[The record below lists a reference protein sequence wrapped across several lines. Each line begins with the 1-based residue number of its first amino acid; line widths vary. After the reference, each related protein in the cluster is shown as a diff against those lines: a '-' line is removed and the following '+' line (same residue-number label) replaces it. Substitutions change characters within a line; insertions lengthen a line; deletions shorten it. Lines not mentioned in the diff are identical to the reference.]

1 MEKKSTKT
9 ILSKIGLKLIIP
21 YLIVSIITLL
31 IISGLIY
38 YNFDTQNYSNQ
49 KIEEEILLKASSE
62 INYYVENIKTELD
75 LTSKNIF
82 CIECTYENNRQ
93 ILKNLVNDD
102 PSIYEITIANSEGK
116 EKTKVIRHGAGTS
129 SELKDI
135 STQDKFKKAIT
146 GGYYLGPVYI
156 SEYGLPF
163 ISMSLPIV
171 DENNTKI
178 GILSAEVDLSLMWD
192 TISRIKVK
200 KTGYVYVVDKE
211 GVLIAYR
218 DINLVKKNLDLKYV
232 QGVKN
237 FLNNIHS
244 SETYTSFNDEMVIG
258 EWKSIDVTNWGV
270 IVELPLKEVFEDLL
284 PLFFIAGVSI
294 ILSIVFIVI
303 VLVIVFRG
311 LLKPLSYLQKGVMEI
326 KSGNLDYSIKITSSD
341 EIGEL
346 AAAFNQM
353 IADLKIYQNQIK
365 KHQEELEERVANRT
379 KELDDKVKD
388 LTDMK
393 TAILNMMDDMDDAN
407 RKLIKTQEELS
418 ESLKKLKE
426 TDIKKD
432 QFISIAAHELKTP
445 LTSIHGFSQLL
456 QNKDVIK
463 DAEKRNKYLNI
474 MDHETKRLSKLV
486 TDILDLSRI
495 DLGALKLAIEEID
508 LNEMM
513 DGIQKEM
520 NVQMKQKGL
529 ASEYDIEKGLP
540 KITTDR
546 EKLTE
551 IMINLINNSIKYT
564 PSGKITVKVFREKEN
579 IHFMVKD
586 TGIGIAKEHHTQ
598 IFERFYQVD
607 SSYTRS
613 AGGVGLGLS
622 LCHEFVNAL
631 GGRIWF
637 NSELGKGSDFHFTL
651 PIKNVAG
658 PTIKDERTK
667 AEEVLE
673 RSKKITAKGTKF

>member
-1 MEKKSTKT
+1 MSQVKNKKDNAKKIIFLQKLKNTIATKLT
-9 ILSKIGLKLIIP
+9 IWFLILSLAPLAILIIFVWGNVDQQFIEMTTQNM
-21 YLIVSIITLL
+21 YEQTKLLGTEVSLL
-31 IISGLIY
+31 SNTDSIKSLFI
-38 YNFDTQNYSNQ
+38 QNYSKKFESFLVKTNETNIAYFGDGGKFDEIYNKFSPEIIHQ
-49 KIEEEILLKASSE
+49 ISIKSDGIFVDDNRKWAIAFYKVPGKDFSVITFVDISNALLQLSRIENAGFTQIGATLFVAAVISGIFIFLTIKPIQDLVKSTEKVRSGDFDIKIDTSKFEGEIEIL
-62 INYYVENIKTELD
+62 
-75 LTSKNIF
+75 
-82 CIECTYENNRQ
+82 
-93 ILKNLVNDD
+93 
-102 PSIYEITIANSEGK
+102 
-116 EKTKVIRHGAGTS
+116 
-129 SELKDI
+129 
-135 STQDKFKKAIT
+135 AI
-146 GGYYLGPVYI
+146 G
-156 SEYGLPF
+156 
-163 ISMSLPIV
+163 
-171 DENNTKI
+171 
-178 GILSAEVDLSLMWD
+178 
-192 TISRIKVK
+192 
-200 KTGYVYVVDKE
+200 
-211 GVLIAYR
+211 
-218 DINLVKKNLDLKYV
+218 
-232 QGVKN
+232 
-237 FLNNIHS
+237 
-244 SETYTSFNDEMVIG
+244 
-258 EWKSIDVTNWGV
+258 
-270 IVELPLKEVFEDLL
+270 
-284 PLFFIAGVSI
+284 
-294 ILSIVFIVI
+294 
-303 VLVIVFRG
+303 
-311 LLKPLSYLQKGVMEI
+311 
-326 KSGNLDYSIKITSSD
+326 
-341 EIGEL
+341 
-346 AAAFNQM
+346 FNQM
-353 IADLKIYQNQIK
+353 VHDLKIYQNQIK
-365 KHQEELEERVANRT
+365 KHAEELEQRVVERTNELYEKV
-379 KELDDKVKD
+379 KEL
-388 LTDMK
+388 TDSK
-393 TAILNMMDDMDDAN
+393 TAVLNMMDDIDETN
-407 RKLIKTQEELS
+407 KELIITQEELS

-426 TDIKKD
+426 TGIKKD

-474 MDHETKRLSKLV
+474 MDHETKRLAKLV

-508 LNEMM
+508 LNEFME
-513 DGIQKEM
+513 GIQKEM

-564 PSGKITVKVFREKEN
+564 PSGKITVKVSREKEK

-586 TGIGIAKEHHTQ
+586 TGVGIAKEHHTQ